1 MPPSITTK
9 SSDMN
14 KNTNLTGQPIFA
26 QILSMIRRGQI
37 HTIARKQGTD
47 RYYKKFTTYKHLV
60 TMLYL
65 SFEGCTSIREV
76 TTGLLACSTKL
87 FHIGMDYSPKRSTLS
102 DANKNRDSSV
112 FQAIYMKLYQ
122 NYSGFLSD
130 SRLSK
135 IDLKRLFIVDSTTI
149 SLFKAILKGA
159 GRKPKDPSKQK
170 GGIKAHTMINAYEN
184 VPCLI
189 RYSAAAKHDHTFLKE
204 INLPKGSF
212 ITFDKAYNDYL
223 QYKRFTDNGVWF
235 VTLQKENAIYQIG
248 EEYDIP
254 DNIDEGVIKDEAI
267 YLSYQEDGQEK
278 KIKLRRIAYWADDR
292 QRLLIFISNN
302 FELSADLIALIYKK
316 RWQIETLFKQLKQNF
331 PLKYFLGDNVN
342 AIEIQIWVSLIANL
356 LISVIKSRLKRN
368 WSFSNMASIIR
379 QHLMNYIDIYKFLND
394 PEKAWISIVE
404 KKKAEYQNSLFPKL
418 VGAYF

>member
-1 MPPSITTK
+1 
-9 SSDMN
+9 
-14 KNTNLTGQPIFA
+14 
-26 QILSMIRRGQI
+26 
-37 HTIARKQGTD
+37 
-47 RYYKKFTTYKHLV
+47 
-60 TMLYL
+60 MLYL
-65 SFEGCTSIREV
+65 AFEGCTSIREV
-76 TTGLLACSTKL
+76 TTGLLACSSKL
-87 FHIGMDYSPKRSTLS
+87 FHLGMDYSPRRSTLS
-102 DANKNRDSSV
+102 DANKNRNSV
-112 FQAIYMKLYQ
+112 VFRSIYMKLHQ
-122 NYSGFLSD
+122 NFSGFLSD

-135 IDLKRLFIVDSTTI
+135 VDLKRLYIVDSTTI

-159 GRKPKDPSKQK
+159 GRKPKDSSKQK

-223 QYKRFTDNGVWF
+223 QYNRFTESGIWF

-254 DNIDEGVIKDEAI
+254 NNLDEGVLKDEEI
-267 YLSYQEDGQEK
+267 YLTYKQDLQEK

-292 QRLLIFISNN
+292 KRLLVFISNN
-302 FELSADLIALIYKK
+302 FELPADIIALIYKK

-368 WSFSNMASIIR
+368 WSFSNLASIIR
-379 QHLMNYIDIYKFLND
+379 LHLMNYINIYKFLND
-394 PEKAWISIVE
+394 PEKAWTSIIE
-404 KKKAEYQNSLFPKL
+404 RKKVEYQNSLFPKL
-418 VGAYF
+418 AGAFF

>member
-1 MPPSITTK
+1 
-9 SSDMN
+9 MN

-26 QILSMIRRGQI
+26 QILSMVKRGQI
-37 HTIARKQGTD
+37 QTIARKQGTD

-65 SFEGCTSIREV
+65 AFEGCTSIREV

-87 FHIGMDYSPKRSTLS
+87 FHIGMDYSPRRSTLS
-102 DANKNRDSSV
+102 DANRNRDSSV

-418 VGAYF
+418 AGAYF

>member
-1 MPPSITTK
+1 
-9 SSDMN
+9 MN
-14 KNTNLTGQPIFA
+14 KNTNFTGQPIFG
-26 QILSMIRRGQI
+26 QILQMIKRNQI
-37 HTIARKQGTD
+37 HTIAIKHGTD

-65 SFEGCTSIREV
+65 AFEGCTSIREV

-87 FHIGMDYSPKRSTLS
+87 FHLGMDYSPKRSTLS
-102 DANKNRDSSV
+102 DANKNRNSSV

-122 NYSGFLSD
+122 NYASFLSD

-135 IDLKRLFIVDSTTI
+135 IDLKRLYIVDSTTI

-189 RYSAAAKHDHTFLKE
+189 RYSAAAKHDHTFLKD
-204 INLPKGSF
+204 INLSKGSYV
-212 ITFDKAYNDYL
+212 TFDNAYNDYI
-223 QYKRFTDNGVWF
+223 QYKRFTEAGVWF
-235 VTLQKENAIYQIG
+235 VTLQKENAIYELG
-248 EEYDIP
+248 DEYDIP
-254 DNIDEGVIKDEAI
+254 EDIDDGVIKDEEI
-267 YLSYQEDGQEK
+267 YLSYKEGGQEK
-278 KIKLRRIAYWADDR
+278 KIKLRRVAYWADDR
-292 QRLLIFISNN
+292 KRLLIFISNN
-302 FELSADLIALIYKK
+302 FELPADLIALIYKK

-342 AIEIQIWVSLIANL
+342 AIEIQIWVSMIANL
-356 LISVIKSRLKRN
+356 LLSVLKTRIKRN

-379 QHLMNYIDIYKFLND
+379 QHLMNYINIYKFLND

-404 KKKAEYQNSLFPKL
+404 QKKVEYQNSLFPKL
-418 VGAYF
+418 AGAYF

>member
-1 MPPSITTK
+1 
-9 SSDMN
+9 MN
-14 KNTNLTGQPIFA
+14 KITNLTGQPIFA
-26 QILSMIRRGQI
+26 QILSMVKRGQI
-37 HTIARKQGTD
+37 QTIARKQGTD

-65 SFEGCTSIREV
+65 AFEGCTSIREV

-87 FHIGMDYSPKRSTLS
+87 FHIGMDYSPRRSTLS
-102 DANKNRDSSV
+102 DANRNRDSSV

-254 DNIDEGVIKDEAI
+254 DNIDEGVIKDEAM
-267 YLSYQEDGQEK
+267 YLSYQENGQEK

-418 VGAYF
+418 AGAYF

>member
-1 MPPSITTK
+1 
-9 SSDMN
+9 MN
-14 KNTNLTGQPIFA
+14 KSTNFTGQPIFG
-26 QILSMIRRGQI
+26 QILQMIKRGQI
-37 HTIARKQGTD
+37 QTIARKQGTD

-65 SFEGCTSIREV
+65 AFEGCTSIREV

-87 FHIGMDYSPKRSTLS
+87 FHIGMDYSPRRSTLS
-102 DANKNRDSSV
+102 DANRKRDSSV
-112 FQAIYMKLYQ
+112 FQTIYMKLYQ

-170 GGIKAHTMINAYEN
+170 GGIKAHAMINAYEN

-267 YLSYQEDGQEK
+267 FLSYQENGQEK
-278 KIKLRRIAYWADDR
+278 KIKLRRVAYWANDR

-302 FELSADLIALIYKK
+302 FELSADMIALIYKK

-331 PLKYFLGDNVN
+331 PLKYFLGDSVN

-356 LISVIKSRLKRN
+356 LLSVIKSRLNRN

-379 QHLMNYIDIYKFLND
+379 LHLMNYINIYKFLND

-404 KKKAEYQNSLFPKL
+404 KKKIEYQNSLFPKL
-418 VGAYF
+418 AGAYF

>member
-1 MPPSITTK
+1 
-9 SSDMN
+9 MN

-26 QILSMIRRGQI
+26 QILSMVKRGQI

-65 SFEGCTSIREV
+65 AFEGCTSIREV

-87 FHIGMDYSPKRSTLS
+87 FHIGMDYSPRRSTLS
-102 DANKNRDSSV
+102 DANRNRDSSV

-223 QYKRFTDNGVWF
+223 QYNRFTDNGVWF

-356 LISVIKSRLKRN
+356 LISVIKSKLKRN

-418 VGAYF
+418 AGAYF

>member
-1 MPPSITTK
+1 
-9 SSDMN
+9 MN

-112 FQAIYMKLYQ
+112 FQAIYMRLYQ

-418 VGAYF
+418 AGAYF

>member
-1 MPPSITTK
+1 
-9 SSDMN
+9 MN

-26 QILSMIRRGQI
+26 QILSMVKRGQI

-65 SFEGCTSIREV
+65 AFEGCTSIREV

-87 FHIGMDYSPKRSTLS
+87 FHIGMDYSPRRSTLS
-102 DANKNRDSSV
+102 DANRNRDSSV

-267 YLSYQEDGQEK
+267 YLSYQENGQEK

-404 KKKAEYQNSLFPKL
+404 RKKAEYQNSLFPKL
-418 VGAYF
+418 AGAYF

>member
-1 MPPSITTK
+1 
-9 SSDMN
+9 MN

-26 QILSMIRRGQI
+26 QILSMVKRGQI

-65 SFEGCTSIREV
+65 AFEGCTSIREV

-87 FHIGMDYSPKRSTLS
+87 FHIGMDYSPRRSTLS
-102 DANKNRDSSV
+102 DANRNRDSSV

-235 VTLQKENAIYQIG
+235 VTLQKENAIYQIS

-267 YLSYQEDGQEK
+267 YLSYQENGQEK
-278 KIKLRRIAYWADDR
+278 KIKLRRIAYWAVDR

-418 VGAYF
+418 AGAYF

>member
-1 MPPSITTK
+1 MDK
-9 SSDMN
+9 S
-14 KNTNLTGQPIFA
+14 TNLTGQPIFG
-26 QILSMIRRGQI
+26 QLLRMIKRSQI
-37 HTIARKQGTD
+37 HAIARKQGTD

-65 SFEGCTSIREV
+65 AFEGCTSIREV
-76 TTGLLACSTKL
+76 TTGLLACSSKL
-87 FHIGMDYSPKRSTLS
+87 FHLGLDYSPKRSTLS
-102 DANKNRDSSV
+102 DANKKRNSNV
-112 FQAIYMKLYQ
+112 FKAIYMKLYL
-122 NYSGFLSD
+122 NYAEFLSD
-130 SRLSK
+130 SRISK

-159 GRKPKDPSKQK
+159 GRKPKDTNKQK

-223 QYKRFTDNGVWF
+223 QYKRFTDNEIWF
-235 VTLQKENAIYQIG
+235 VTLQKENAVYQLG
-248 EEYDIP
+248 QEYDIP
-254 DNIDEGVIKDEAI
+254 QDIDEGVIKDESI
-267 YLSYQEDGQEK
+267 ILTYKEDGLDKQ
-278 KIKLRRIAYWADDR
+278 ITLRRIAYWAEDR

-356 LISVIKSRLKRN
+356 LISVVKSRLKRN
-368 WSFSNMASIIR
+368 WSFSNMTSIIR
-379 QHLMNYIDIYKFLND
+379 QHLMNYINIYSFLND
-394 PEKAWISIVE
+394 PEKAWLRIIAKE
-404 KKKAEYQNSLFPKL
+404 KAKYQNSLFPEL

>member
-1 MPPSITTK
+1 
-9 SSDMN
+9 MN
-14 KNTNLTGQPIFA
+14 KSTNFTGQPIFG
-26 QILSMIRRGQI
+26 QILQMIKRSQI
-37 HTIARKQGTD
+37 HTIARKLGTD
-47 RYYKKFTTYKHLV
+47 RYYKKFTTYKHMI

-65 SFEGCTSIREV
+65 AFEGCTSIREV

-87 FHIGMDYSPKRSTLS
+87 LHIGMDYSPRRSTLS
-102 DANKNRDSSV
+102 DANRNRSSSV
-112 FQAIYMKLYQ
+112 FQSIYMKLYQ

-212 ITFDKAYNDYL
+212 ITFDKAYNDYS
-223 QYKRFTDNGVWF
+223 QYKRFTDSDVWF
-235 VTLQKENAIYQIG
+235 VTLQKENAIYQVG

-254 DNIDEGVIKDEAI
+254 DNLDEGVLKDEAI
-267 YLSYQEDGQEK
+267 YLSYKENGQEK
-278 KIKLRRIAYWADDR
+278 NISLRRIAYWADDR
-292 QRLLIFISNN
+292 KRLLVFISNN

-316 RWQIETLFKQLKQNF
+316 RWQIETLFKQIKQNF

-356 LISVIKSRLKRN
+356 LLSVIKSRLKRN

-379 QHLMNYIDIYKFLND
+379 LHLMNYINIYKFLND
-394 PEKAWISIVE
+394 PERAWISIVE
-404 KKKAEYQNSLFPKL
+404 KKRIEYQNSLFPKL
-418 VGAYF
+418 AGAYF

>member
-1 MPPSITTK
+1 
-9 SSDMN
+9 MN

-26 QILSMIRRGQI
+26 QILSMIKRGQI

-65 SFEGCTSIREV
+65 AFEGCTSIREV

-87 FHIGMDYSPKRSTLS
+87 FHIGMDYSPRRSTLS
-102 DANKNRDSSV
+102 DANRNRDSSV

-235 VTLQKENAIYQIG
+235 VTLQKENAIYQID

-267 YLSYQEDGQEK
+267 YLSYQENGQEK

-418 VGAYF
+418 AGAYF

>member
-1 MPPSITTK
+1 
-9 SSDMN
+9 MN

-26 QILSMIRRGQI
+26 QILSMVKRGQI

-65 SFEGCTSIREV
+65 AFEGCTSIREV

-87 FHIGMDYSPKRSTLS
+87 FHIGMDYSPRRSTLS
-102 DANKNRDSSV
+102 DANRNRDSSV
-112 FQAIYMKLYQ
+112 FQSIYMKLYQ

-235 VTLQKENAIYQIG
+235 VTLQKENAIYQIS

-267 YLSYQEDGQEK
+267 YLSYQENGQEK

-404 KKKAEYQNSLFPKL
+404 RKKAEYQNSLFPKL
-418 VGAYF
+418 AGAYF

>member
-1 MPPSITTK
+1 
-9 SSDMN
+9 MN

-26 QILSMIRRGQI
+26 QILSMIKRGQI

-112 FQAIYMKLYQ
+112 FQTIYMRLYQ

-267 YLSYQEDGQEK
+267 YLSYQENGQEK

-418 VGAYF
+418 AGAYF

>member
-1 MPPSITTK
+1 
-9 SSDMN
+9 MN
-14 KNTNLTGQPIFA
+14 KNTYLIGQPIFA
-26 QILSMIRRGQI
+26 QILSMVKRGQI
-37 HTIARKQGTD
+37 QTIARKQGTD

-65 SFEGCTSIREV
+65 AFEGCTSIREV

-87 FHIGMDYSPKRSTLS
+87 FHIGMDYSPRRSTLS
-102 DANKNRDSSV
+102 DANRNRDSSV
-112 FQAIYMKLYQ
+112 FQAIYMRLYQ

-235 VTLQKENAIYQIG
+235 VTLQKENAIYQIV

-267 YLSYQEDGQEK
+267 YLSYQENGQENE
-278 KIKLRRIAYWADDR
+278 IKLRRIAYWADDR

-418 VGAYF
+418 AGAYF

>member
-1 MPPSITTK
+1 
-9 SSDMN
+9 MN

-26 QILSMIRRGQI
+26 QILSMVKRGQI
-37 HTIARKQGTD
+37 QTIARKQGTD

-65 SFEGCTSIREV
+65 AFEGCTSIREV

-87 FHIGMDYSPKRSTLS
+87 FHIGMDYSPRRSTLS
-102 DANKNRDSSV
+102 DANRNRDSSV

-254 DNIDEGVIKDEAI
+254 DIIDEGVIKDEAI
-267 YLSYQEDGQEK
+267 YLSYQDNGQEK
-278 KIKLRRIAYWADDR
+278 KIKLRRIAYWAVDR

-404 KKKAEYQNSLFPKL
+404 RKKAEYQNSLFPKL
-418 VGAYF
+418 AGAYF

>member
-1 MPPSITTK
+1 MS
-9 SSDMN
+9 

-26 QILSMIRRGQI
+26 QILFMIKRGQI
-37 HTIARKQGTD
+37 QTIARKHGTD
-47 RYYKKFTTYKHLV
+47 RYYKKLTTYKHLV
-60 TMLYL
+60 TMLYMA
-65 SFEGCTSIREV
+65 FEGCTSIREV
-76 TTGLLACSTKL
+76 TTGLLAYSTKL

-112 FQAIYMKLYQ
+112 FQAIYMKLYK
-122 NYSGFLSD
+122 NYAGFLSD
-130 SRLSK
+130 SRLSI

-159 GRKPKDPSKQK
+159 GRKPKDPGKQK

-204 INLPKGSF
+204 ISLPKGSF

-223 QYKRFTDNGVWF
+223 QYKRFTDKCVWF
-235 VTLQKENAIYQIG
+235 VTLQKENAKYQVG

-267 YLSYQEDGQEK
+267 YLNYQKDGQEK
-278 KIKLRRIAYWADDR
+278 KIKLRRIAYWANDR

-302 FELSADLIALIYKK
+302 FELTADLIALIYKK

-379 QHLMNYIDIYKFLND
+379 QHLMNYINIYKFLND
-394 PEKAWISIVE
+394 PEKAWTSIIE
-404 KKKAEYQNSLFPKL
+404 KRKDEYQNGLFPEL
-418 VGAYF
+418 AGAYF

>member
-1 MPPSITTK
+1 
-9 SSDMN
+9 MN

-235 VTLQKENAIYQIG
+235 VTLQKENAIYQID

-254 DNIDEGVIKDEAI
+254 DNIDEGVIKDEVI
-267 YLSYQEDGQEK
+267 YLSYQKDGQEK

-302 FELSADLIALIYKK
+302 FDLSADLIALIYKK

-418 VGAYF
+418 AGAYF

>member
-1 MPPSITTK
+1 MS
-9 SSDMN
+9 

-26 QILSMIRRGQI
+26 QILFMIKRGQI
-37 HTIARKQGTD
+37 RTIARKHGTD
-47 RYYKKFTTYKHLV
+47 RYYKKLTTYKHLV
-60 TMLYL
+60 TMLYMA
-65 SFEGCTSIREV
+65 FEGCTSIREV

-87 FHIGMDYSPKRSTLS
+87 FHIGMDYSPRRSTLS

-112 FQAIYMKLYQ
+112 FQAIYMNLYK
-122 NYSGFLSD
+122 NYAGFLSD

-159 GRKPKDPSKQK
+159 GRKPKDPGKQK

-223 QYKRFTDNGVWF
+223 QYKRFTDKGVWF
-235 VTLQKENAIYQIG
+235 VTLQKENAKYQVG

-267 YLSYQEDGQEK
+267 YLSYQKDGQEK
-278 KIKLRRIAYWADDR
+278 KIKLRRIAYWANDR

-302 FELSADLIALIYKK
+302 FELTADLIALIYKK

-368 WSFSNMASIIR
+368 WSFSNMVSIIR
-379 QHLMNYIDIYKFLND
+379 QHLMNYINIYKFLND
-394 PEKAWISIVE
+394 PEKAWTSIIE
-404 KKKAEYQNSLFPKL
+404 KRKAEYQNSLFPEL
-418 VGAYF
+418 AGAYF

>member
-1 MPPSITTK
+1 
-9 SSDMN
+9 MN
-14 KNTNLTGQPIFA
+14 KNTNFTGQPIFG
-26 QILSMIRRGQI
+26 QILQMIKRSQI
-37 HTIARKQGTD
+37 HTIARKLGTD
-47 RYYKKFTTYKHLV
+47 RYYKKFTTYKHLI

-65 SFEGCTSIREV
+65 AFEGCTSIREV

-87 FHIGMDYSPKRSTLS
+87 LHIGMDYSPRRSTLS
-102 DANKNRDSSV
+102 DANRNRSSSV
-112 FQAIYMKLYQ
+112 FQSIYMKLYQ

-159 GRKPKDPSKQK
+159 GRKPKNPSKQK

-204 INLPKGSF
+204 
-212 ITFDKAYNDYL
+212 
-223 QYKRFTDNGVWF
+223 
-235 VTLQKENAIYQIG
+235 NAIYQVG

-254 DNIDEGVIKDEAI
+254 DNLDEGVLKDEAI
-267 YLSYQEDGQEK
+267 YLSYKENGQEK
-278 KIKLRRIAYWADDR
+278 NIRLRRIAYWVDDR
-292 QRLLIFISNN
+292 KRLLVFISNN
-302 FELSADLIALIYKK
+302 FELPADLIALIYKK

-356 LISVIKSRLKRN
+356 LLSVIKSRLKRN

-379 QHLMNYIDIYKFLND
+379 LHLMNYINIYKFLND
-394 PEKAWISIVE
+394 PERAWISIVE
-404 KKKAEYQNSLFPKL
+404 KKRIEYQNSLFPKL
-418 VGAYF
+418 AGAYF

>member
-1 MPPSITTK
+1 
-9 SSDMN
+9 MN

-418 VGAYF
+418 AGAYF

>member
-1 MPPSITTK
+1 MDK
-9 SSDMN
+9 S
-14 KNTNLTGQPIFA
+14 TNLTGQPIFG
-26 QILSMIRRGQI
+26 QLLQMIKRGQI
-37 HTIARKQGTD
+37 HTIARNQGTD
-47 RYYKKFTTYKHLV
+47 RYYKKFTTYKHLI

-65 SFEGCTSIREV
+65 AFEGCTSIREV
-76 TTGLLACSTKL
+76 TTGLLACSSKL
-87 FHIGMDYSPKRSTLS
+87 FHLGLDYSPKRSTLS
-102 DANKNRDSSV
+102 DANKKRNSSV
-112 FQAIYMKLYQ
+112 FKAIYMKLYLT
-122 NYSGFLSD
+122 YAELLSD

-135 IDLKRLFIVDSTTI
+135 IDLKRLFIIDSTTI

-159 GRKPKDPSKQK
+159 GRKPIDTNKQK

-223 QYKRFTDNGVWF
+223 QYKRFTDNEIWF
-235 VTLQKENAIYQIG
+235 VTLQKENAIYQLG
-248 EEYDIP
+248 QEYDIP
-254 DNIDEGVIKDEAI
+254 QDIDEGVIKDESI
-267 YLSYQEDGQEK
+267 ILTYKEDGLDKQ
-278 KIKLRRIAYWADDR
+278 ITLRRIAYWAEDR

-316 RWQIETLFKQLKQNF
+316 RWQIETLFKQIKQNF

-356 LISVIKSRLKRN
+356 LISVVKSRLKRN
-368 WSFSNMASIIR
+368 WSFSNMTSIIR
-379 QHLMNYIDIYKFLND
+379 QHLMNYINIYSFLNN
-394 PEKAWISIVE
+394 PEKAWLRIIAKE
-404 KKKAEYQNSLFPKL
+404 KAKYENSLFPEL

>member
-1 MPPSITTK
+1 
-9 SSDMN
+9 MN

-26 QILSMIRRGQI
+26 QILSMIKRGQI
-37 HTIARKQGTD
+37 QTIARKQGAD

-65 SFEGCTSIREV
+65 AFEGCTSIREV

-87 FHIGMDYSPKRSTLS
+87 FHIGMDYSPRRSTLS
-102 DANKNRDSSV
+102 DANRNRDSSV

-223 QYKRFTDNGVWF
+223 QYKRFTDKGVWF
-235 VTLQKENAIYQIG
+235 VTLQKENAIYQID

-404 KKKAEYQNSLFPKL
+404 KKKVEYQNSLFPKL
-418 VGAYF
+418 AGAYF

>member
-1 MPPSITTK
+1 
-9 SSDMN
+9 MN

-26 QILSMIRRGQI
+26 QILSMVKRGQI

-65 SFEGCTSIREV
+65 AFEGCTSIREV

-87 FHIGMDYSPKRSTLS
+87 FHIGMDYSPRRSTLS
-102 DANKNRDSSV
+102 DANRNRDSSV

-254 DNIDEGVIKDEAI
+254 DIIDEGVIKDEAI
-267 YLSYQEDGQEK
+267 YLSYQENVQEK

-316 RWQIETLFKQLKQNF
+316 RWQMETLFKQLKQNF

-356 LISVIKSRLKRN
+356 LISVIKSKLKRN

-418 VGAYF
+418 AGAYF

>member
-1 MPPSITTK
+1 
-9 SSDMN
+9 
-14 KNTNLTGQPIFA
+14 
-26 QILSMIRRGQI
+26 
-37 HTIARKQGTD
+37 
-47 RYYKKFTTYKHLV
+47 
-60 TMLYL
+60 
-65 SFEGCTSIREV
+65 
-76 TTGLLACSTKL
+76 
-87 FHIGMDYSPKRSTLS
+87 
-102 DANKNRDSSV
+102 
-112 FQAIYMKLYQ
+112 
-122 NYSGFLSD
+122 
-130 SRLSK
+130 
-135 IDLKRLFIVDSTTI
+135 
-149 SLFKAILKGA
+149 
-159 GRKPKDPSKQK
+159 
-170 GGIKAHTMINAYEN
+170 MINAYEN
-184 VPCLI
+184 GPCLI

-223 QYKRFTDNGVWF
+223 QYERFTDNGVWF

-267 YLSYQEDGQEK
+267 YLSYQENGQEK
-278 KIKLRRIAYWADDR
+278 KINLRRIAYWADDR

-418 VGAYF
+418 AGAYF

>member
-1 MPPSITTK
+1 
-9 SSDMN
+9 MN

-26 QILSMIRRGQI
+26 QILSMIKRGQI

-47 RYYKKFTTYKHLV
+47 RYYKKFTTHKHLV

-65 SFEGCTSIREV
+65 AFEGCTSIREV
-76 TTGLLACSTKL
+76 TTGLLACSAKL
-87 FHIGMDYSPKRSTLS
+87 FHIGMDYSPRRSTLS
-102 DANKNRDSSV
+102 DANRNRDSSV

-235 VTLQKENAIYQIG
+235 VTLQKENAMYQIG

-267 YLSYQEDGQEK
+267 YLSYQENGQEK

-404 KKKAEYQNSLFPKL
+404 RKKAEYQNSLFPKL
-418 VGAYF
+418 AGAYF

>member
-1 MPPSITTK
+1 
-9 SSDMN
+9 MN

-26 QILSMIRRGQI
+26 QILSMVKRGQI
-37 HTIARKQGTD
+37 QTIARKQGTD

-65 SFEGCTSIREV
+65 AFEGCTSIREV

-87 FHIGMDYSPKRSTLS
+87 FHIGMDYSPRRSTLS
-102 DANKNRDSSV
+102 DANRNRDSSV
-112 FQAIYMKLYQ
+112 FQAIYMRLYQ

-212 ITFDKAYNDYL
+212 IIFDKAYNDYL

-235 VTLQKENAIYQIG
+235 VTLQKENAIYQIV

-267 YLSYQEDGQEK
+267 YLSYQENGQENE
-278 KIKLRRIAYWADDR
+278 IKLRRIAYWADDR

-418 VGAYF
+418 AGAYF

>member
-1 MPPSITTK
+1 
-9 SSDMN
+9 MN

-26 QILSMIRRGQI
+26 QILSMVKRGQI
-37 HTIARKQGTD
+37 QTIARKQGTD

-65 SFEGCTSIREV
+65 AFEGCTSIREV

-87 FHIGMDYSPKRSTLS
+87 FHIGMDYSPRRSTLS
-102 DANKNRDSSV
+102 DANRNRDSSV

-248 EEYDIP
+248 EEYDIS

-267 YLSYQEDGQEK
+267 YLNYQENGQEK
-278 KIKLRRIAYWADDR
+278 KIKLRRIAYWAVDR

-404 KKKAEYQNSLFPKL
+404 KKKAQYQNSLFPKL
-418 VGAYF
+418 AGAYF

>member
-1 MPPSITTK
+1 M
-9 SSDMN
+9 D
-14 KNTNLTGQPIFA
+14 KNTNLTGQPIFG
-26 QILSMIRRGQI
+26 QLLQMIKRGQI
-37 HTIARKQGTD
+37 HTIARKHGTD
-47 RYYKKFTTYKHLV
+47 RYYKKFTTYKHLI

-65 SFEGCTSIREV
+65 AFEGCTSIREV
-76 TTGLLACSTKL
+76 TTGLLACSSKL
-87 FHIGMDYSPKRSTLS
+87 FHLGLDYSPKRSTLS
-102 DANKNRDSSV
+102 DANKKRSSSV
-112 FQAIYMKLYQ
+112 FKAIYMKLYL
-122 NYSGFLSD
+122 NYAQFLSD

-159 GRKPKDPSKQK
+159 GRKPKDASKQK

-223 QYKRFTDNGVWF
+223 QYKRFTDNEVWF
-235 VTLQKENAIYQIG
+235 VTLQKENAIYQLG
-248 EEYDIP
+248 QEYDIP
-254 DNIDEGVIKDEAI
+254 QDIDEGVIKDESI
-267 YLSYQEDGQEK
+267 ILTYKEDGLDKQ
-278 KIKLRRIAYWADDR
+278 ITLRRIAYWAEDR

-356 LISVIKSRLKRN
+356 LISVVKSRLKRN
-368 WSFSNMASIIR
+368 WSFSNMTSIIR
-379 QHLMNYIDIYKFLND
+379 QHLMNYINIYSFLND
-394 PEKAWISIVE
+394 PEKAWLRIIAKE
-404 KKKAEYQNSLFPKL
+404 KAKYENSLFPEL

>member
-1 MPPSITTK
+1 
-9 SSDMN
+9 MN

-26 QILSMIRRGQI
+26 QILSMVKRGQI
-37 HTIARKQGTD
+37 QTIARKQGTD

-65 SFEGCTSIREV
+65 AFEGCTSIREV

-87 FHIGMDYSPKRSTLS
+87 FHIGMDYSPRRSTLS
-102 DANKNRDSSV
+102 DANRNRDSSV
-112 FQAIYMKLYQ
+112 FQAIYMRLYQ

-235 VTLQKENAIYQIG
+235 VTLQKENAIYQIV

-267 YLSYQEDGQEK
+267 YLSYQENGQENE
-278 KIKLRRIAYWADDR
+278 IKLRRIAYWADDR
-292 QRLLIFISNN
+292 QGLLIFISNN

-418 VGAYF
+418 AGAYF

>member
-1 MPPSITTK
+1 
-9 SSDMN
+9 MN

-26 QILSMIRRGQI
+26 QILSMVKRGQI

-65 SFEGCTSIREV
+65 AFEGCTSIREV

-87 FHIGMDYSPKRSTLS
+87 FHIGMDYSPRRSTLS
-102 DANKNRDSSV
+102 DANRNRDSSV
-112 FQAIYMKLYQ
+112 FQSIYMKLYQ

-189 RYSAAAKHDHTFLKE
+189 RYSAAAEHDHTFLKE

-235 VTLQKENAIYQIG
+235 VTLQKENAIYQIS

-267 YLSYQEDGQEK
+267 YLSYQENGQEK

-404 KKKAEYQNSLFPKL
+404 RKKAEYQNSLFPKL
-418 VGAYF
+418 AGAYF

>member
-1 MPPSITTK
+1 
-9 SSDMN
+9 MN

-26 QILSMIRRGQI
+26 QILSMVKRGQI

-65 SFEGCTSIREV
+65 AFEGCTSIREV

-87 FHIGMDYSPKRSTLS
+87 FHIGMDYSPRRSTLS
-102 DANKNRDSSV
+102 DANRNRDSSV

-235 VTLQKENAIYQIG
+235 VTLQKENAIYQIS

-267 YLSYQEDGQEK
+267 YLSYQENGQEK

-404 KKKAEYQNSLFPKL
+404 RKKAEYQNSLFPKL
-418 VGAYF
+418 AGAYF

>member
-1 MPPSITTK
+1 
-9 SSDMN
+9 MN

-235 VTLQKENAIYQIG
+235 VTLQKENAIYQID

-267 YLSYQEDGQEK
+267 YLSYQKDGQEK

-356 LISVIKSRLKRN
+356 LISVIKSRIKRN

-418 VGAYF
+418 AGAYF

>member
-1 MPPSITTK
+1 
-9 SSDMN
+9 MN

-26 QILSMIRRGQI
+26 QILSMVKRGQI
-37 HTIARKQGTD
+37 QTIARKQGTD

-65 SFEGCTSIREV
+65 AFEGCTSIREV

-87 FHIGMDYSPKRSTLS
+87 FHIGMDYSPRRSTLS
-102 DANKNRDSSV
+102 DANRNRDSSV
-112 FQAIYMKLYQ
+112 FQAIYMRLYQ

-235 VTLQKENAIYQIG
+235 VTLQKENAIYQIV

-267 YLSYQEDGQEK
+267 YLSYQENGQENE
-278 KIKLRRIAYWADDR
+278 IKLRRIAYWADDR

-418 VGAYF
+418 AGAYF

>member
-1 MPPSITTK
+1 MSK
-9 SSDMN
+9 S
-14 KNTNLTGQPIFA
+14 TILTGQPIFG
-26 QILSMIRRGQI
+26 QILQMIKRGQI
-37 HTIARKQGTD
+37 QLIARKHGTD
-47 RYYKKFTTYKHLV
+47 KYYKKFTTYKHLV

-65 SFEGCTSIREV
+65 VFGGCTSIREV

-87 FHIGMDYSPKRSTLS
+87 FHLGMDYSPKRSTLS
-102 DANKNRDSSV
+102 DANKNRSSSV
-112 FQAIYMKLYQ
+112 FRAIYMRLYQ

-135 IDLKRLFIVDSTTI
+135 IDLKRLYIVDSTTI

-159 GRKPKDPSKQK
+159 GRKPKDSSKQK

-212 ITFDKAYNDYL
+212 ITFDKAYNDYS
-223 QYKRFTDNGVWF
+223 QYKRFTESGVWF
-235 VTLQKENAIYQIG
+235 VTLQKENAIYQVG

-254 DNIDEGVIKDEAI
+254 DNLDEGVLKDEYI
-267 YLSYQEDGQEK
+267 YLTYKEDGTEK
-278 KIKLRRIAYWADDR
+278 KIKLRRVAYWADDR
-292 QRLLIFISNN
+292 KRLLVFLSNN
-302 FELSADLIALIYKK
+302 FELPADLIALIYKK

-356 LISVIKSRLKRN
+356 LISVIKSKLKRN
-368 WSFSNMASIIR
+368 WSFSNMTSIIR
-379 QHLMNYIDIYKFLND
+379 LHLMNYINIYKFLND
-394 PEKAWISIVE
+394 PEKAWTSIVE
-404 KKKAEYQNSLFPKL
+404 KKKIEYQNSLFPEL